1 VVKLVNDSTL
11 RLLSANNRSSLV
23 GRAANLLIVDEAALI
38 PDDEY
43 FTRDLRP
50 ALSTFPDSRALF
62 ISTPRGKEN
71 YLYNYYLRGQDESF
85 PEWGSGLFPW
95 HANPRLTQEDIE
107 QARRA
112 IPESLFR
119 QEYYCEWA
127 TFEGQIYKLDEND
140 HLKDLTSETAPFKI
154 TPGDSRFTFIAG
166 LDMGYR
172 DATAFVVLATDGSTR
187 FVVDE
192 YIAEEGTTS
201 QHAEV
206 IKSMVE
212 LWDIENIFIDSAAQ
226 QTKADLVYD
235 YDIACENAI
244 KSVNDGIAHVQ
255 SLVEQDRLVFDMNNA
270 SYTFKSMT
278 AYRWNSKTEKSK
290 PYHDWTSHCCDAI
303 RYAIYTY
310 TKNSAISIY
319 A

>member
-1 VVKLVNDSTL
+1 
-11 RLLSANNRSSLV
+11 
-23 GRAANLLIVDEAALI
+23 
-38 PDDEY
+38 
-43 FTRDLRP
+43 
-50 ALSTFPDSRALF
+50 
-62 ISTPRGKEN
+62 
-71 YLYNYYLRGQDESF
+71 
-85 PEWGSGLFPW
+85 
-95 HANPRLTQEDIE
+95 
-107 QARRA
+107 
-112 IPESLFR
+112 
-119 QEYYCEWA
+119 
-127 TFEGQIYKLDEND
+127 
-140 HLKDLTSETAPFKI
+140 
-154 TPGDSRFTFIAG
+154 
-166 LDMGYR
+166 MGYR
-172 DATAFVVLATDGSTR
+172 DATAFVVLATDGSTW